1 MLALKEVG
9 LIKLIIATWDAKA
22 MDRQIFYILWQH
34 VINMQQAYIYA
45 GGTIFQT
52 IPKFS
57 QLGLQA
63 TD

>member
-34 VINMQQAYIYA
+34 VINMQ
-45 GGTIFQT
+45 
-52 IPKFS
+52 
-57 QLGLQA
+57 
-63 TD
+63 